1 MRGLF
6 GTLALA
12 TVGALFAVTSPV
24 RADDVSQIT
33 VGAGMFDLV
42 SHHAHPAE
50 ADVMYRFGWGL
61 FGGDGVF
68 RGLKPIV
75 GAMGN
80 TKGGVMGW
88 AGLAAPFQF
97 DNDRW
102 EIEPSAGLGAYHRG
116 SGIDLGGTFEFH
128 LGVGASY
135 AVSTHSRLG
144 VELTHIS
151 NANTHHINPGS
162 NSALVTWSW
171 MFKD

>member
-1 MRGLF
+1 MR
-6 GTLALA
+6 TSLAAL
-12 TVGALFAVTSPV
+12 VGAAACAIAAMTSSA
-24 RADDVSQIT
+24 RADDASQLT
-33 VGAGMFDLV
+33 VGAGLFDLV

-50 ADVMYRFGWGL
+50 ADVTYRFGWGL

-68 RGLKPIV
+68 RGLKPVV
-75 GAMGN
+75 GVMGN

-102 EIEPSAGLGAYHRG
+102 EIEPSAGLGGYRRG

-128 LGVGASY
+128 LGLGASY
-135 AVSTHSRLG
+135 AISDHSRLG
-144 VELTHIS
+144 VEFTHIS
-151 NANTHHINPGS
+151 NANTHRINPGS

-171 MFKD
+171 MFGD